1 MNVILLQNIDL
12 SHTQNLTQGLG
23 LNSLSSSILSN
34 ASILNQPQQHQM
46 TSMQSQSHSHSHS
59 QSHTQSHQ
67 AHHAIPQVP
76 TSQQQSHTNGTHS
89 GSNNN
94 NMIQTSTA
102 NSTSQAQNLTSNSN
116 DTNAFSNGSTNGNG
130 ITNNNSSKTTSTTA
144 KKKKKKKPPKE
155 KKPRPKPGEIRLT
168 TALDGS
174 TLYGC
179 PECHMVYPERGL
191 LEEHLVGHNLERRYV
206 ILGTSRMKK
215 WNFSLLMSVLLFADS
230 FATFV
235 MLPWSERTI

>member
-1 MNVILLQNIDL
+1 MNFIPLQNIDL

-46 TSMQSQSHSHSHS
+46 PSMQSQSHSHH
-59 QSHTQSHQ
+59 QS
-67 AHHAIPQVP
+67 HHAIPQVP
-76 TSQQQSHTNGTHS
+76 TSQQQSHTNGAHS
-89 GSNNN
+89 GTNSN

-116 DTNAFSNGSTNGNG
+116 DTNTFNGANANGNGNG
-130 ITNNNSSKTTSTTA
+130 ISSNNASKATSTTT

-179 PECHMVYPERGL
+179 PECHMVYPGEYQ
-191 LEEHLVGHNLERRYV
+191 N
-206 ILGTSRMKK
+206 
-215 WNFSLLMSVLLFADS
+215 VLHWEKQTNNCDFV
-230 FATFV
+230 TFYYYF
-235 MLPWSERTI
+235 RTRTT

>member
-1 MNVILLQNIDL
+1 M
-12 SHTQNLTQGLG
+12 
-23 LNSLSSSILSN
+23 
-34 ASILNQPQQHQM
+34 P
-46 TSMQSQSHSHSHS
+46 SMQSQAHSHS
-59 QSHTQSHQ
+59 QSHSQSHQ

-76 TSQQQSHTNGTHS
+76 TSQHQSHTNGTHS
-89 GSNNN
+89 GTNNN
-94 NMIQTSTA
+94 TMIQTSTA

-116 DTNAFSNGSTNGNG
+116 DTNAYSNGTANGNG
-130 ITNNNSSKTTSTTA
+130 ITTNNSSKTTTTTT

-179 PECHMVYPERGL
+179 PECHMVYPEREL

-206 ILGTSRMKK
+206 NFGTFRQDVKNLCSNGIHPKGKMI
-215 WNFSLLMSVLLFADS
+215 WDLLLWPSKSMNHS
-230 FATFV
+230 FKFMGQTA
-235 MLPWSERTI
+235 I

>member
-46 TSMQSQSHSHSHS
+46 ASMQSQSHSHSHS
-59 QSHTQSHQ
+59 HSQSHSQSHQ

-76 TSQQQSHTNGTHS
+76 TSQQHTNGTHS

-94 NMIQTSTA
+94 NMIQTSTG
-102 NSTSQAQNLTSNSN
+102 NSTNQAQNLTSNSN
-116 DTNAFSNGSTNGNG
+116 DTTAFSNGTTNGNG
-130 ITNNNSSKTTSTTA
+130 ITNNTPTKTTSTTT

-179 PECHMVYPERGL
+179 PECHMVYPDREL
-191 LEEHLVGHNLERRYV
+191 LEQHLVGHNLERKFICDICNAALKRKDH
-206 ILGTSRMKK
+206 LTRHKQSH
-215 WNFSLLMSVLLFADS
+215 NE
-230 FATFV
+230 
-235 MLPWSERTI
+235 ER